1 MLKKILLFVLVSII
15 AVMVQA
21 QSLEGKWKSEQS
33 DKDGNICITLLF
45 SKSEVFMKATG
56 SKSDQ
61 DFGTIGLTLSLPC
74 SYSREGDSLFV
85 TPYKEKAKVSLD
97 KLEFKGELADSL
109 EANPEIKDFIKAV
122 VSGTLDSKKD
132 DLIKEFSLGVGLKIV
147 SQTDSSLSIR
157 DLKGTELLFTRVK
170 EE

>member
-97 KLEFKGELADSL
+97 KSL

-122 VSGTLDSKKD
+122 VAGTLDSKKD